1 MKKTL
6 TTLDNILTGFLIGI
20 LIGATLLMGTYTVNK
35 YNEWRHTDIRP
46 IQSELFTSSMDKAA
60 CPNAKAIYKNG

>member
-6 TTLDNILTGFLIGI
+6 TTLDNILTGLLIGI

-46 IQSELFTSSMDKAA
+46 VQSELFTGSRDKAIG
-60 CPNAKAIYKNG
+60 PNAKAIYKNG